1 VTLSPADHAALRH
14 AKDLLEHPGLAARLT
29 SIIGMPIER
38 ALDLLPDTWADAVGV
53 ATRKSLETALSVA
66 LTTLDDRPATRSR
79 DVGHRIAVAVTGAGG
94 GALGL
99 AGLPIELPISMT
111 LMLRSIADVAR
122 SEGERLGSPQAR
134 LACLEVFALGGNT
147 AADDASESAYFAV
160 RAALARAVHDAAV
173 YVAQRGMADQGA
185 PALVRLVAQIA
196 SRFGGAVSQKVAA
209 QAVPLLGAAG
219 GGAINV
225 LFINHFQ
232 QMARGHFVVRRLE
245 RAYGAELVRAEYD
258 RLA

>member
-1 VTLSPADHAALRH
+1 M

-29 SIIGMPIER
+29 GMIGMPIEK
-38 ALDLLPDTWADAVGV
+38 ALDLLPEKWSDAVGL
-53 ATRKSLETALSVA
+53 ATRKSLEAALGVA
-66 LTTLDDRPATRSR
+66 LTTLDDRPKARSW
-79 DVGHRIAVAVTGAGG
+79 DIGHKIAVAVTGAGG
-94 GALGL
+94 GAFGL
-99 AGLPIELPISMT
+99 AGLPVELPISTT

-122 SEGERLGSPQAR
+122 SEGERLGSPEAR

-160 RAALARAVHDAAV
+160 RAGLARAVHEAAL
-173 YVAQRGMADQGA
+173 YVAQRELAEQGA
-185 PALVRLVAQIA
+185 PALVRLVAQVA

-219 GGAINV
+219 GSAVNV

-232 QMARGHFVVRRLE
+232 QMARGHFIVRRLE
-245 RAYGAELVRAEYD
+245 RAYGAEVIREEYE
-258 RLA
+258 RIT